1 MSSQAGSGPLAGVTV
16 LELGSFISA
25 PFAGRILA
33 DFGARVIK
41 VEPLQGDPLR
51 QWGQIATRENSFWS
65 LSQSRGKEL
74 VAIDLHQSDGQ
85 SLVRALAGKAQVV
98 LENFRPGRLEEW
110 GLDRETLTALYPRL
124 IMVSISGFGQTGP
137 YRARA
142 GFGNIAESMGGLR
155 SVTGYED
162 SPPLRVGVSLGD
174 QIASLYAV
182 IGTLL
187 ALREQDH
194 DPAGRGEHVD
204 VSLFE
209 SVLSMMEASVAE
221 YVHRG
226 VVPKRLGNRLYR
238 SAPSGVYP
246 TQDGQWVAIG
256 ANADSIFQRFA
267 QAIGREDW
275 LGDPGYASNAGR
287 LQHADDLDEGIAAY
301 TRTRDAAEVLAV
313 MEGAKVPAGPVY
325 SVREIAHDPH
335 LRARQAVTEVA
346 CPDLHDEPVTM
357 LGVFPR
363 LTEQPGAVRAPGG
376 AIGRDTA
383 GVLSE
388 LLGIPADDQADLAR
402 RGVIRLAARR
412 EEMIW

>member
-1 MSSQAGSGPLAGVTV
+1 MSSSPQAGPLAGVTI

-65 LSQSRGKEL
+65 LSQSRGKDL
-74 VAIDLHQSDGQ
+74 VAVDLHRAEGQ
-85 SLVRALAGKAQVV
+85 DLVRALAGKVEVV
-98 LENFRPGRLEEW
+98 LENFRPGRLAEW
-110 GLDRETLTALYPRL
+110 GLDRPALTSLYPRL

-137 YRARA
+137 YRERA

-187 ALREQDH
+187 ALRERDH
-194 DPAGRGEHVD
+194 DPSGPGEHVD

-226 VVPKRLGNRLYR
+226 VVPRRLGNRLYR

-246 TQDGQWVAIG
+246 TRDGQWVAIG

-267 QAIGREDW
+267 KALGRSEW
-275 LGDPGYASNAGR
+275 LQDPEYGTNAGR
-287 LQHADDLDEGIAAY
+287 LRHADDLDLAIGDY
-301 TRTRDAAEVLAV
+301 TQAHDAADVLAA
-313 MEGAKVPAGPVY
+313 MEEAKVPAGPVY
-325 SVREIAHDPH
+325 SVREIAADPH
-335 LRARQAVTEVA
+335 LRERNAVTQVP
-346 CPDLHDEPVTM
+346 CPEMHDEPLTM

-363 LTEQPGAVRAPGG
+363 LSERPGAIRAPGG
-376 AIGRDTA
+376 TIGRDTA
-383 GVLSE
+383 DVLSE
-388 LLGIPADDQADLAR
+388 LLGIGPGAQRDLAA
-402 RGVIRLAARR
+402 RGVIRLATPGG
-412 EEMIW
+412 EMNW

>member
-1 MSSQAGSGPLAGVTV
+1 VTV

-41 VEPLQGDPLR
+41 VEPLQGDALR
-51 QWGQIATRENSFWS
+51 QWGQIATQENSYWS

-74 VAIDLHQSDGQ
+74 VAIDLHQDEGQ
-85 SLVRALAGKAQVV
+85 RLVRDLAGKADVV
-98 LENFRPGRLEEW
+98 LENFRPGRLAEW
-110 GLDRETLTALYPRL
+110 GLDRETLAALYPKL

-137 YRARA
+137 YRERA

-187 ALREQDH
+187 ALRERDH
-194 DPAGRGEHVD
+194 ESPQRGEHVD

-226 VVPKRLGNRLYR
+226 VVPRRLGNRLYR

-267 QAIGREDW
+267 KAIGRADW
-275 LGDPGYASNAGR
+275 LADPGYGSNAGR
-287 LQHADDLDEGIAAY
+287 LQHADDLDEGIVAY
-301 TRTRDAAEVLAV
+301 TRTRRAAEVLEV
-313 MEGAKVPAGPVY
+313 MEAAKVPAGPVY
-325 SVREIAHDPH
+325 SVREIAGDPH
-335 LRARQAVTEVA
+335 LRARRAVTEVA

-363 LTEQPGAVRAPGG
+363 LTERPGAIRTPGG

-383 GVLSE
+383 AVLGE
-388 LLGIPADDQADLAR
+388 LLGISPEEQAELQR
-402 RGVIRLAARR
+402 RGVIRMASRR
-412 EEMIW
+412 EEVMW